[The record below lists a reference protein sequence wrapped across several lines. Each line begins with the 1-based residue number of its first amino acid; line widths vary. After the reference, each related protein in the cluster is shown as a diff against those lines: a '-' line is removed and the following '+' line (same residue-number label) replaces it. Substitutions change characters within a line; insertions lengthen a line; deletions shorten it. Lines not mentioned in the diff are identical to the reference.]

1 MTLLSRLAWQGIA
14 LLADSIWHHLKFGAN
29 FLLNKERFEPMTLL
43 SRLAWQGIALL
54 ADSIWHHLKFGA
66 TYRVRTDDL
75 YLGKVSLYQL
85 S

>member
-1 MTLLSRLAWQGIA
+1 MGRLTRKI
-14 LLADSIWHHLKFGAN
+14 GATYRVQTDD
-29 FLLNKERFEPMTLL
+29 LYLEKERYRNIKTTTELMLIENL
-43 SRLAWQGIALL
+43 IMGEI
-54 ADSIWHHLKFGA
+54 LKIGA

>member
-14 LLADSIWHHLKFGAN
+14 LL
-29 FLLNKERFEPMTLL
+29 T
-43 SRLAWQGIALL
+43 
-54 ADSIWHHLKFGA
+54 DSIWHHLKFGA

>member
-1 MTLLSRLAWQGIA
+1 MVRTDDLYLSKVLLQTESVI
-14 LLADSIWHHLKFGAN
+14 FY
-29 FLLNKERFEPMTLL
+29 
-43 SRLAWQGIALL
+43 
-54 ADSIWHHLKFGA
+54 FGA

>member
-1 MTLLSRLAWQGIA
+1 MTLLSLLAWQGIA
-14 LLADSIWHHLKFGAN
+14 LPT
-29 FLLNKERFEPMTLL
+29 EP
-43 SRLAWQGIALL
+43 S
-54 ADSIWHHLKFGA
+54 SHHLKFGA

>member
-14 LLADSIWHHLKFGAN
+14 LLTDSIWHHLKFGAN

-43 SRLAWQGIALL
+43 SRLAWLR
-54 ADSIWHHLKFGA
+54 
-66 TYRVRTDDL
+66 YR
-75 YLGKVSLYQL
+75 SA